1 LTWAGGFG
9 LPPFHSRTEL
19 TARLICA
26 IALVA
31 AALPRASE
39 PADLGLER
47 YRGKV
52 LVLNFWATWCAP
64 CRNEMPLLVAVQSEY
79 GPRGVQVVGPSI
91 DEPEDRETAE
101 RFAREMRVNYPVLH
115 GHTTEDMK
123 PLGLATAIP
132 ATAIFDRDGRRVFRI
147 IGEVHEDAIRSRLD
161 WLLSD
166 RTAAAPPEL
175 VLPPG
180 VTPEHFAQ
188 HEAGIE
194 EDEDEHHAEGEH
206 EEEGGSAVPT

>member
-1 LTWAGGFG
+1 M
-9 LPPFHSRTEL
+9 
-19 TARLICA
+19 TARLFCA
-26 IALVA
+26 FVLA
-31 AALPRASE
+31 AALPSAAE
-39 PADLGLER
+39 PGELRLDR
-47 YRGKV
+47 YRGKI

-64 CRNEMPLLVAVQSEY
+64 CRKEIPLLVRVQTEY
-79 GPRGVQVVGPSI
+79 GPRGVQVVGPSM
-91 DEPEDRETAE
+91 DEAEDGDTAR
-101 RFAREMRVNYPVLH
+101 RFARDMDVNYPVLY

-123 PLGLATAIP
+123 RLGLATAIP
-132 ATAIFDRDGRRVFRI
+132 ATAIFDRDGGRVFRI
-147 IGEVHEDAIRSRLD
+147 IGEVHEEAIRSRLD

-166 RTAAAPPEL
+166 RTAAAPTDL

-194 EDEDEHHAEGEH
+194 EDEDEHHAEGPH

>member
-1 LTWAGGFG
+1 M
-9 LPPFHSRTEL
+9 
-19 TARLICA
+19 TARLLCTLL
-26 IALVA
+26 LVA
-31 AALPRASE
+31 ALPGTGE
-39 PADLGLER
+39 PAELHLDR
-47 YRGKV
+47 YGGKV

-64 CRNEMPLLVAVQSEY
+64 CRREIPLLVRVQTEY

-91 DEPEDRETAE
+91 DEPEDREAADRLT
-101 RFAREMRVNYPVLH
+101 RDMRVNYPVLH

-132 ATAIFDRDGRRVFRI
+132 ATAIFDRDGTRVFRI
-147 IGEVHEDAIRSRLD
+147 IGEVDEDAIRLRLD

-166 RTAAAPPEL
+166 RAAAAPPDL
-175 VLPPG
+175 ILPPG

-194 EDEDEHHAEGEH
+194 EDEDEHHAEGSP

>member
-1 LTWAGGFG
+1 MTAGL
-9 LPPFHSRTEL
+9 LP
-19 TARLICA
+19 
-26 IALVA
+26 ALFLA
-31 AALPRASE
+31 AALPSAGR
-39 PADLGLER
+39 PADLHLDR

-52 LVLNFWATWCAP
+52 VVLNFWATWCAP
-64 CRNEMPLLVAVQSEY
+64 CRREIPLLVRVQTEY

-101 RFAREMRVNYPVLH
+101 RFARGMRVNYPVLY

-132 ATAIFDRDGRRVFRI
+132 ATAIFDRDGKRTFRI
-147 IGEVHEDAIRSRLD
+147 IGEVDEHAIRSRLN
-161 WLLSD
+161 WLLGS
-166 RTAAAPPEL
+166 RAAAAPPEL
-175 VLPPG
+175 VLPHG
-180 VTPEHFAQ
+180 VTPEHFAH

-194 EDEDEHHAEGEH
+194 EDEDEHHAESSH